1 MLLAPHKPEI
11 LIFIYI
17 FLRLQRNL
25 EAGCSD
31 EDGFFYSPDLS
42 GSCGKLYFC
51 VTKLKKK
58 KKITFSNQYARNIY
72 KINYLKKKK
81 ILIGK

>member
-1 MLLAPHKPEI
+1 MLRLKQEKKKKKKRKMLLAPHKPEI

-25 EAGCSD
+25 EAGYSD

-58 KKITFSNQYARNIY
+58 KK
-72 KINYLKKKK
+72 K
-81 ILIGK
+81 

>member
-58 KKITFSNQYARNIY
+58 KK
-72 KINYLKKKK
+72 K
-81 ILIGK
+81 